1 MIVTNRSSRLDKTS
15 RKLRVIVMWSYV
27 LLILHIGVTTGSVVH
42 ILMLRPKSSI
52 ALAWITLIMTFPV
65 IGVGLYF
72 LIGER
77 RIGLS
82 RSNSIQQVRSY
93 QKKYSSLTKSSPET
107 IIKWEKHPEAAQAM
121 SKLGHSMAA
130 TYAVAG
136 NAFEL
141 FPETRSVFIQILSD
155 IDAAKRNI
163 FMEFYIWNEG
173 GDADKVVS
181 ALINAAGR
189 GVRCH
194 ILVDAIGASKWWG
207 SAQAKTLENA
217 GINLLKA
224 LPVGLFRTLVGR
236 TDLRLHRKIIIIDE
250 TIAWTGSMNMVDPD
264 FFKQDSGVGKWVD
277 AMVRLQGP
285 IVIPLA
291 ETVMGDWI
299 VEHSSPSQ
307 SFITSVD
314 FAAAKKCGESTMQ
327 VIASGPGQTSD
338 ALLQMI
344 LALVYAA
351 REEIVLT
358 TPYLIPDDSLLVA
371 LRGAAA
377 RGVSVT
383 LVVPEKV
390 DSFLTRHASESYFE
404 ELLTAGI
411 QIVRFHQGLLHTKS
425 ISVDNSL
432 SMFGT
437 ANIDMRSLWVNY
449 EVTLFVYDS
458 AFTRQLRLLQ
468 QMYIENANSVEL
480 SEWIKRPFLKQIMQ
494 NALRLASPLL

>member
-1 MIVTNRSSRLDKTS
+1 
-15 RKLRVIVMWSYV
+15 MWSFI
-27 LLILHIGVTTGSVVH
+27 LIILHIGITTGAVVH

-52 ALAWITLIMTFPV
+52 ALAWITFIMTFPV
-65 IGVGLYF
+65 VGVGLYF

-77 RIGLS
+77 RIGLN
-82 RSNSIQQVRSY
+82 RSNSLQQVRSY
-93 QKKYSSLTKSSPET
+93 QKKYSSLTKTSPET
-107 IIKWEKHPEAAQAM
+107 AIDWTKHPEAAQAM

-130 TYAVAG
+130 THTVTG

-141 FPETRSVFIQILSD
+141 FPDTQSVFTQMLYD
-155 IDAAKRNI
+155 INEAKRNI

-173 GDADKVVS
+173 GDTDKVVT

-194 ILVDAIGASKWWG
+194 ILVDAIGASNWWG

-217 GINLLKA
+217 GVKLLKA
-224 LPVGLFRTLVGR
+224 LPVGLFRTLIGR
-236 TDLRLHRKIIIIDE
+236 TDLRLHRKIVIIDE
-250 TIAWTGSMNMVDPD
+250 AIAWTGSMNMVDPE
-264 FFKQDSGVGKWVD
+264 FFKQDSGVGKWID

-291 ETVMGDWI
+291 ETVMGDWV
-299 VEHSSPSQ
+299 VEHNNSAQ
-307 SFITSVD
+307 NLIASVD
-314 FAAAKKCGESTMQ
+314 FAAARSCGESSMQ

-338 ALLQMI
+338 ALLQML
-344 LALVYAA
+344 LALIYAA

-411 QIVRFHQGLLHTKS
+411 EIVRFHQGLLHTKS

-437 ANIDMRSLWVNY
+437 ANFDMRSLWVNY
-449 EVTLFVYDS
+449 EVTLFIYDS
-458 AFTRQLRLLQ
+458 LFTRQLRALQ
-468 QMYIENANSVEL
+468 QTYIDNANPLEL
-480 SEWIKRPFLKQIMQ
+480 SEWTQRPFLKQVMQ